1 MPIKRYLLKRN
12 ALSFE
17 SILIELGQVQGMLYD
32 FIIDQKKLSF
42 FLYIKNFFFLFF
54 KGQEW

>member
-42 FLYIKNFFFLFF
+42 FLHIKNIFFLAF
-54 KGQEW
+54 